1 MNEQHM
7 LRLPAVLKI
16 VGISRA
22 TIYRWIEAGNF
33 PAPIRLGPNSVAW
46 KSTTIYEW
54 LDTRAANAEVAS

>member
-1 MNEQHM
+1 MNEQRM
-7 LRLPAVLKI
+7 LRMPAVLKI

-46 KSTTIYEW
+46 KSTTIDEW
-54 LDTRAANAEVAS
+54 LDARTANAKVAS